1 MRTAGTPGTPG
12 AQRTS
17 RTGRRRTRS
26 APVLAAVLVLA
37 PLAAACGDGQTDGG
51 RPGSVSVSAQ
61 PPLTGV
67 RWTVDSVTVDGATR
81 RSPGSARLT
90 ITGGKA
96 SGNYGCNDFTA
107 TAVVEAG
114 SVRFGDAR
122 TTRMACAGP
131 VMAFEGLLAGALAD
145 GPLTTEVKGD
155 RLTLATTG
163 GGLVRLTRT

>member
-1 MRTAGTPGTPG
+1 MRTARTPRTP
-12 AQRTS
+12 RTP
-17 RTGRRRTRS
+17 RTGKRRTRS

-37 PLAAACGDGQTDGG
+37 PLAAACGDEQADGR
-51 RPGSVSVSAQ
+51 RPGSASVSAE

-67 RWTVDSVTVDGATR
+67 RWTVDSVTVDGETR

-90 ITGGKA
+90 ITDGKA
-96 SGNYGCNDFTA
+96 AGSYGCNDFTA
-107 TAVVEAG
+107 TAVIEGG

-131 VMAFEGLLAGALAD
+131 VMAFERLLAGTFAD

-155 RLTLATTG
+155 RLTLGAAG
-163 GGLVRLTRT
+163 GGLVRLTRM